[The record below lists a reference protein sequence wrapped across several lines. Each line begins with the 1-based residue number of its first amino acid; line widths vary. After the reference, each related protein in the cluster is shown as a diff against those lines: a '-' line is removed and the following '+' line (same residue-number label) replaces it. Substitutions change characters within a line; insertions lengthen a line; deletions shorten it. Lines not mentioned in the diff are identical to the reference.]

1 MVVAALAVLV
11 LAFWVQMRPAGEIA
25 GSDVTVYETYGSR
38 MADGAVPYRDFRME
52 YPPGAALLF
61 VLPALAADAGGSGA
75 AAWEPVNGAGRRY
88 YHAFEALVLLLLV
101 ATLVLTALTL
111 AAMRRSTRMAA
122 LSLAVVAC
130 SPLLIGQVLPE
141 RYDVFPAAL
150 TAAALAAA
158 VRGRLRLGAVLLGVG
173 AAVKV
178 YPVLLVP
185 VLAIVALRRRG
196 VREAV
201 VVAGASLGAAVA
213 LFVPFAAAS
222 LSGTIDSVRV
232 QLHGGLQIES
242 LASSVLVMA
251 EHGADRLTAL
261 GLPPP
266 SRLDTQSAGGGLIRT
281 DLVGS
286 GVEATRIVTNVLLAA
301 ALLLLWIGLARSTRD
316 VREELLRYAAATVA
330 AALALGPVLSP
341 QYVVWLVP
349 LVPLV
354 GGRRGVAAVVLFV
367 AAAVLTNAWFPGMY
381 FDYQGDLAAGEASVL
396 LLRNLLLL
404 ATALVLVVPAG
415 FLGRLV
421 GSAAAARS
429 VRGETV

>member
-1 MVVAALAVLV
+1 MVVAALGVLV
-11 LAFWVQMRPAGEIA
+11 VAFWVQMRPAGEIA

-52 YPPGAALLF
+52 YPPGVVPLF
-61 VLPALAADAGGSGA
+61 VLPALAADAGGAETTS
-75 AAWEPVNGAGRRY
+75 WEPVNDAGRRY
-88 YHAFEALVLLLLV
+88 YYAFEALVLMLLA

-111 AAMRRSTRMAA
+111 AAMRRSARMAA

-130 SPLLIGQVLPE
+130 SPLLVGQVLPE

-158 VRGRLRLGAVLLGVG
+158 VRGRLRLGGALLGVG

-185 VLAIVALRRRG
+185 VLAIAALRRRG
-196 VREAV
+196 AREAV

-213 LFVPFAAAS
+213 VFVPFAAAS

-251 EHGADRLTAL
+251 EHGAERLTAL

-286 GVEATRIVTNVLLAA
+286 GVEATRIATNVLLAA
-301 ALLLLWIGLARSTRD
+301 ALCLVWVALARSTRD
-316 VREELLRYAAATVA
+316 VREDLVRYAAATVA
-330 AALALGPVLSP
+330 TALALGPVLSP

-354 GGRRGVAAVVLFV
+354 GGRRGVSAMVLFV

-404 ATALVLVVPAG
+404 AIALVLAVPVRA
-415 FLGRLV
+415 LRPWATA
-421 GSAAAARS
+421 SAARAR
-429 VRGETV
+429 